1 MIKQQQ
7 PRQLKAQSTQALQ
20 TITYATYAY
29 NSKTAEQTQR
39 LKYGDLE
46 IVLKN
51 DHFEFVCK
59 GGAVISNIKEI
70 LFMNSKIK
78 GITDDITSIPPEEQ
92 RYYALNAFPKVLKIG
107 RFNLNEEFI
116 KGFLNDIMKKADK
129 EYVASELMKKAD
141 KEYVNSELEKK
152 VDKGLMAS
160 ELMKKADKEYVNE
173 KDNEI
178 KEMVEWYHEWTSKI
192 LKTKADTGWV
202 SGCLDLKADKTYV
215 NDELNKKADK
225 EYVDSELMKKAN
237 ISFVN
242 EEIKQS
248 EVYFTPPFLN
258 FMKSSDKTFD
268 IDSFEWICFDGVTM
282 YLFYTAGVLYYFKT
296 NDFKNY
302 ESFTPSVLNPDTR
315 KPIINPRIL
324 YVEYNN
330 GKFMGM
336 ITVEDDFCPCYSFDC
351 IQWFKCN
358 LNQDA
363 KFKYSNNPIRC
374 VNNKWV
380 LIYEVNQIFISEDGI
395 NYYMFSMM
403 SSDLEIDYTSKW
415 YYINNMYFILQND
428 KIYRS
433 SSIPQGQFE
442 QIFQADGDIEA
453 LCYGSNV
460 YVLVSDEMVY
470 SYPVSYNRHIYLSQD
485 LSNWELVYSFTPK
498 FTQNYRFTNLFYI
511 DGYFIALGCGDL
523 VNISSDGRNWSEI
536 TKFQDVRKA
545 IFKNNTLILITR
557 PVLNTHPNSIL
568 YNKFNIHNGL
578 NTILEMI
585 YPIGSIYTSMNSTNP
600 ATVLGF
606 GTWKQIVDKFLYCA
620 NSSKETGGSKKIN
633 IENLPPHTHTGTTNF
648 SGDHSHSLRD
658 HPLYNSEYYAG
669 NDVLSPDYNHSAKKT
684 FRPTEPGGNHSH
696 TFTTNPTG
704 LGKDYMPP
712 FMTVFAWY
720 RVQ

>member
-1 MIKQQQ
+1 
-7 PRQLKAQSTQALQ
+7 
-20 TITYATYAY
+20 
-29 NSKTAEQTQR
+29 
-39 LKYGDLE
+39 
-46 IVLKN
+46 
-51 DHFEFVCK
+51 
-59 GGAVISNIKEI
+59 
-70 LFMNSKIK
+70 MNSKIK

-116 KGFLNDIMKKADK
+116 EGFLNDIMKKADLV
-129 EYVASELMKKAD
+129 YVD
-141 KEYVNSELEKK
+141 
-152 VDKGLMAS
+152 
-160 ELMKKADKEYVNE
+160 E

-178 KEMVEWYHEWTSKI
+178 KEKVEWYHEWALETFKV
-192 LKTKADTGWV
+192 KADTEWV

-215 NDELNKKADK
+215 NDELMKKADKTYVNDELEKKADK
-225 EYVDSELMKKAN
+225 EKVISFINTELAKKAD

-268 IDSFEWICFDGVTM
+268 IDSFEWICFDGVTT

-302 ESFTPSVLNPDTR
+302 ESFTPSVWNPDTR

-336 ITVEDDFCPCYSFDC
+336 ITVGDDLCPCYSFDC

-363 KFKYSNNPIRC
+363 KFKYPNNPIRC

-415 YYINNMYFILQND
+415 YYINSMYFILQND

-433 SSIPQGQFE
+433 YSIPQGRFE

-453 LCYGSNV
+453 LCYASNV
-460 YVLVSDEMVY
+460 CVLVSGGMVY

-485 LSNWELVYSFTPK
+485 FSEDPEKTPSWELVYSFTPK
-498 FTQNYRFTNLFYI
+498 LTRNYRFTNLFYI
-511 DGYFIALGCGDL
+511 DGYFIAFGCGDL

-600 ATVLGF
+600 ADVFGF
-606 GTWKQIVDKFLYCA
+606 GTWQQITDRFLYCA
-620 NSSKETGGSKKIN
+620 NSSKQTGGSKKITG
-633 IENLPPHTHTGTTNF
+633 ENLPA
-648 SGDHSHSLRD
+648 HSHYVNLNTQDS
-658 HPLYNSEYYAG
+658 G
-669 NDVLSPDYNHSAKKT
+669 W
-684 FRPTEPGGNHSH
+684 HSH
-696 TFTTNPTG
+696 TYTNSFEYPDG
-704 LGKDYMPP
+704 NNGFPDG
-712 FMTVFAWY
+712 
-720 RVQ
+720 